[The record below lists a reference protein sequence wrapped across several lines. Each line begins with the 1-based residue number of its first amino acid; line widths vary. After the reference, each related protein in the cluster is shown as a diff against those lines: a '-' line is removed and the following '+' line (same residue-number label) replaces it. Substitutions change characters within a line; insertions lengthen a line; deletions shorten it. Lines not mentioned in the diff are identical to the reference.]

1 MANCFVLLNDG
12 SHVLLNDGSS
22 KLLMNDDTCDTFV
35 PGSCEVLLN
44 TGDNVLLNDGTSKLL
59 LNDDSCAPAPTP
71 TPSEGGNHGTK
82 TRVKKKLGRQ
92 LINDDRGSRSISVS
106 GESVARPILRQLG
119 KSKAKLFIKSL
130 NESKFIPASTFGGT
144 SFSKLRYP
152 TKNESKCKLF
162 FSSAAESWGI
172 LHPSMVSHI
181 TNMELHKTRKQNKLL
196 GYLKMIEAIDGIEE
210 SPIKSFEF
218 NEDTNEPTLIAF
230 THSSSF
236 VGNVRYNTE
245 TQEMRIL
252 LNGKAYNFCNVPRRI
267 YEAFQGADSKG
278 AYFNRSIKTQFDC

>member
-12 SHVLLNDGSS
+12 SHILLNDGSS

-59 LNDDSCAPAPTP
+59 LNDDSCTPTP
-71 TPSEGGNHGTK
+71 TPTDGGNAGTS
-82 TRVKKKLGRQ
+82 TRVRKRVGKQ
-92 LINDDRGSRSISVS
+92 LISDELGNRPTSVVS
-106 GESVARPILRQLG
+106 GESTAKIILRPLG
-119 KSKAKLFIKSL
+119 KSKGTIPVIHLRA
-130 NESKFIPASTFGGT
+130 ESRWIPASNFGGN
-144 SFSKLRYP
+144 SFAKLRYP

-162 FSSAAESWGI
+162 FNPAAESWGI
-172 LHPSMVSHI
+172 LHPSMVNHI

-196 GYLKMIEAIDGIEE
+196 GYLKMIEAIDSIEE